1 MAKSKQQKELIALAV
16 LLLVA
21 AAIWYFYFGK
31 HTNNPGS
38 VSASGAYTMINAQ
51 DYSGILPQLNA
62 ARNTEYKSNGRNIFV
77 ATPEPPK
84 ETPGV
89 KSAGAKPFIPVGPMP
104 LPPEPPPQLPW
115 KFFGYGTLP
124 SGGARRAFLT
134 EGEEVHIVMEGE
146 TVLNH
151 IRITHIG
158 NDRIEFED
166 INTHKSNSNPL
177 EVGPAA

>member
-124 SGGARRAFLT
+124 SGGA
-134 EGEEVHIVMEGE
+134 
-146 TVLNH
+146 H